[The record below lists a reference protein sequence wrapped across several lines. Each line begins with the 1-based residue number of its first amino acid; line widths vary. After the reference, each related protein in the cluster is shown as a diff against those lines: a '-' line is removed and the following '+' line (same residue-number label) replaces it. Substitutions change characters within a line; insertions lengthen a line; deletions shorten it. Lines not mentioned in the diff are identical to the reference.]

1 MALVKH
7 SDVKPTQGT
16 PGIEARHLASKEAGA
31 ASSGAYEV
39 VLQPGAVVP
48 RHYHDVDSV
57 IVFLEGTFE
66 ASQGDNKWMVGPGYT
81 LVSGPGV
88 VHGLRNA
95 GSTVARMLTFHPALE
110 HRTVPEE

>member
-7 SDVKPTQGT
+7 SDIKPTQGE
-16 PGIEARHLASKEAGA
+16 PGITARHLASKETGT

-39 VLQPGAVVP
+39 VLQPGSVVP
-48 RHYHDVDSV
+48 KHYHDVDSV

-66 ASQGDNKWMVGPGYT
+66 AYQGDNKWMAGPGYT

-110 HRTVPEE
+110 HKTTPVE